1 MLAARRIVSSHS
13 MGVRRTLAT
22 RIVHR
27 RGGRE
32 VSEYLI
38 SATSS
43 SIEKAQA
50 QDGSGSSS
58 LDLATYTASYLLP
71 KGYPA
76 TVGPDYMG
84 YSMWCATAGA
94 CASAGGVLA
103 TQSLLCAVGI
113 GSGGASSTLP
123 LAASLNWVLKDGIGQ
138 LAAVVSAAVISDRF
152 DSDPKRWRAVAAARA
167 GHAILGWLLS

>member
-1 MLAARRIVSSHS
+1 MLAARRIVSSYS

-27 RGGRE
+27 RGGRD

-123 LAASLNWVLKDGIGQ
+123 LTASLNWVLGRHW
-138 LAAVVSAAVISDRF
+138 AARCRGLRRGHFRSLRLG
-152 DSDPKRWRAVAAARA
+152 PEAVACGGRLRRGDGAMP
-167 GHAILGWLLS
+167 